1 MKNKLFF
8 IVIILSLSS
17 TLFSL
22 TDDQDN
28 LPILG
33 DYSSASISLSG
44 EYDLGRLWLAMYRS
58 SINEHDDPMIRT
70 YLEDL
75 LYKLSENSEVQD
87 RRFEFIVLKDKSI
100 NAFAAPGGIIGINL
114 GMFLNTKKE
123 GEFASVMC
131 HELAHLSQ
139 RHYARSQNRSSPLAN
154 ALMVLGS
161 IAIAAASRNPEAIL
175 IAPAA
180 MQQMSINFTRSN
192 EKEADR
198 IGFNNLV
205 KAGFDPRDM
214 SSMFQRMQDKYQNED
229 SEEFSYLMTHP
240 LPSERL
246 TDMRIRAENLPKSS
260 RNSYQDNIDF
270 YFMQKR
276 VEIWSEKDTKKLI
289 RKYKKEA
296 NSNNQ
301 KISTSS
307 KYGLALAY
315 KNLKKF
321 DESFEL
327 IRALIKENQNNLV
340 LETSLMELHLAA
352 GNYYEAISLGKNIL
366 EIHNSNYSASI
377 YIAEAYIKNN
387 NSDKAEKLL
396 KDLSKIRE
404 TDPNVWFKLAEAQ
417 GLSGNILELHRSR
430 AEFFILTGRHDA
442 AVFQLKEALALS
454 KNLFEVRESIIKRLE
469 EIFAKKKALTELS

>member
-1 MKNKLFF
+1 MAIKLFF
-8 IVIILSLSS
+8 IIISLIISS
-17 TLFSL
+17 SAFSQIN
-22 TDDQDN
+22 DEN
-28 LPILG
+28 LPVLG

-44 EYDLGRLWLAMYRS
+44 EYELGRIWLSIYRS
-58 SINEHDDPMIRT
+58 AVKEHNDPMIRT

-75 LYKLSENSEVQD
+75 LYRLSEDSEVQD
-87 RRFEFIVLKDKSI
+87 RRFEFLVLQDKSI

-114 GMFLNTKKE
+114 GMFLETEKE
-123 GEFASVMC
+123 GELASVMC

-161 IAIAAASRNPEAIL
+161 IVVAAASRNPEAIL

-198 IGFNNLV
+198 VGFNNLV
-205 KAGFDPRDM
+205 RAGFDPNDM
-214 SSMFQRMQDKYQNED
+214 TSMFQRMQDKYQTKS

-246 TDMRIRAENLPKSS
+246 TDMKVRADNLPKSVNTIY
-260 RNSYQDNIDF
+260 RDNIDF

-276 VEIWSEKDTKKLI
+276 AESWSEKDTRKLI
-289 RKYKKEA
+289 KKYKKNIDSKDYKVSA
-296 NSNNQ
+296 SN
-301 KISTSS
+301 

-315 KNLKKF
+315 KETKKF
-321 DESFEL
+321 NEAFRI
-327 IRALIKENQNNLV
+327 IRSLMKENPNNLV
-340 LETSLMELHLAA
+340 LESSLMELHLAA
-352 GNYYEAISLGKNIL
+352 GNYFEAISLGRNIL
-366 EIHNSNYSASI
+366 EIHQSNYSASI
-377 YIAEAYIKNN
+377 LLAEAYLKNQN
-387 NSDKAEKLL
+387 PEEAEKLL
-396 KDLSKIRE
+396 KDLSKNRE

-430 AEFFILTGRHDA
+430 AEYFILTGRFDA
-442 AVFQLKEALALS
+442 AVFQLKEALSLS
-454 KNLFEVRESIIKRLE
+454 NNLFEIKESIIRRLE
-469 EIFAKKKALTELS
+469 EIFAKKRALTELS